1 MSISSHLRRSSLL
14 AGVLLL
20 AAAPVLAQ
28 TQNTKPANCNAWKL
42 DEERNRI
49 LFNDPKVK
57 IEMPKKEDRARLRAQ
72 GQPAQLFIM
81 KNCNAPD
88 FEADIP
94 VFSAQGDGQPADNAP
109 SAARVIILAERD
121 KWIQIKGHTSYW
133 SGTGWIRLDDTV
145 VLVKY

>member
-1 MSISSHLRRSSLL
+1 MSISNQLRRASLF
-14 AGVLLL
+14 AVVLLL
-20 AAAPVLAQ
+20 AAAPVWAQ
-28 TQNTKPANCNAWKL
+28 TQNTRPVNCNAWKL
-42 DEERNRI
+42 DDAKNLI

-57 IEMPKKEDRARLRAQ
+57 IEMPKKEERAKLRAQ

-88 FEADIP
+88 FEADVP
-94 VFSAQGDGQPADNAP
+94 VFAEPGTGQPADSAF

-121 KWIQIKGHTSYW
+121 KWVQIKGHTKYW
-133 SGTGWIRLDDTV
+133 AGSGWIRLDDTV

>member
-1 MSISSHLRRSSLL
+1 MSISIHLRRVSLF
-14 AGVLLL
+14 AVVLLL

-42 DEERNRI
+42 DEGKNLI
-49 LFNDPKVK
+49 VFNDPKVK
-57 IEMPKKEDRARLRAQ
+57 IEMPKKEERTHLRSQ
-72 GQPAQLFIM
+72 GQPGQIFIM

-88 FEADIP
+88 FEADVP
-94 VFSAQGDGQPADNAP
+94 VFAEPGAGQPTDTAF

-121 KWIQIKGHTSYW
+121 KWVQIKGHTKYW
-133 SGTGWIRLDDTV
+133 EGNGWIRLDDSI